1 MAPMRDIANFVDRR
15 SPTWPALAAAAVF
28 ALTTLTLA
36 STAVAAEQED
46 AADDEEETLVVTGT
60 RLDRDPTARVLVI
73 SAEDIAALGL
83 SSTEEV
89 IRSLPHNFST
99 VNSFNNLDFGS
110 DVLDVNLGALGLG
123 ISTANLRGLGS
134 RNTLVLV
141 NGRRIA
147 GAAGNDQMFANV
159 RQIPAGA
166 IERVEVLLDGGGSV
180 YGSDAIGGVINIVM
194 KKDFTG
200 AGVTARTEHSSTDGD
215 KNRLSGQFGYSWPR
229 GNVSLTMSRTDG
241 QPVRYEKTG
250 YTTRDY
256 SPLFGGDQDYNF
268 VGTSVPRSGVVS
280 LSRWGGPG
288 LILPPGNDGRNAQ
301 PEDFRPVGP
310 GDYLDRV
317 PRDAG
322 GASEDLSYTLNF
334 RQEILEK
341 LALTAEVLRTK
352 AESRRAITTFGF
364 GSIQV
369 PASNAFNNF
378 GRPVFIS
385 YDAQEEARLGLVS
398 PATQTDVTEQTRYV
412 IGAEYSFGDRGRL
425 DLTYNASTSEGT
437 GVQWQFAPR
446 TGQTIDDEAKD
457 GLLAD
462 LLASSDPSEAVNFFG
477 DGSGQN
483 PTIGEFFVP
492 IANSVEESFTESWEL
507 LTRFNAYELPGGWIN
522 LAAGIELREEAIE
535 DLGSDFQ
542 EERGVGLPRPARDLT
557 AMYVEALIPIFGK
570 NNARPGLHSLSLK
583 IAARSDEYETMGAVG
598 DLERTDPAAEPLPNI
613 VAAKFDNVAPEF
625 GLFWQPAANWE
636 LRVKLSE
643 GFRAPTF
650 GQLFSRFLLDRQGT
664 IFEPLTG
671 GFVQGR
677 LVFAPNPDL
686 VPETSRT
693 FNVGLRWTPEWGGGL
708 LLSVDYSEVDI
719 RDRIASSSEL
729 RGLLP
734 VEIYAN
740 LPEFFT
746 RAPDGTLLVARTT
759 YVNISERVSETVDV
773 HLSRPFETN
782 FGRFVAELDY
792 SRVLDQYDVP
802 ATGAPAAGFVGE
814 SVGVDR
820 YRLNGKVT
828 WVSGAS
834 SATLAAS
841 HKPGYVNNDFENN
854 LFFSLPKMP
863 VGSYTTVDASVKH
876 SWKEKGWTVR
886 VGGRNILDRK
896 PPFMLSSRGVPYD
909 TKRVDL
915 RGRVLYLEVA
925 YDMDMQR

>member
-1 MAPMRDIANFVDRR
+1 MNDTASFASWR
-15 SPTWPALAAAAVF
+15 SLTFPAVAAAVV
-28 ALTTLTLA
+28 TLTSLMMA
-36 STAVAAEQED
+36 SPAVADEQVADEQD
-46 AADDEEETLVVTGT
+46 AGDDVADETLIVTGT
-60 RLDRDPTARVLVI
+60 HLAHDPTARVLVI

-99 VNSFNNLDFGS
+99 INSFNNLHFGS
-110 DVLDVNLGALGLG
+110 DVLDTNLGALGLG

-147 GAAGNDQMFANV
+147 GAAGNDQMFANI

-180 YGSDAIGGVINIVM
+180 YGSDAIGGVINVVL

-200 AGVTARTEHSSTDGD
+200 AGVTARTEHSSTGGD
-215 KNRLSGQFGYSWPR
+215 TNRISGQFGFSWSS
-229 GNVSLTMSRTDG
+229 GNIAATMSRTDG

-256 SPLFGGDQDYNF
+256 RPLFGGDPRYNF
-268 VGTSVPRSGVVS
+268 IGTGVPRSGEVS
-280 LSRWGGPG
+280 LSRWGGAA
-288 LILPPGNDGRNAQ
+288 LMLPPGNDGRNAQ
-301 PEDFRPVGP
+301 PGDFLPAMP
-310 GDYLDRV
+310 DDYLDRV

-322 GASEDLSYTLNF
+322 SAREDLSYTLNF
-334 RQEILEK
+334 RQEIFEK
-341 LALTAEVLRTK
+341 LALTAEVLYSK
-352 AESRRAITTFGF
+352 AESKRAITTFGF
-364 GSIQV
+364 SSIEV

-378 GRPVFIS
+378 DRPVFIS
-385 YDAQEEARLGLVS
+385 YDAQEEARLGLIN

-412 IGAEYSFGDRGRL
+412 LGAEYSFGDRGRL
-425 DLTYNASTSEGT
+425 DLTYNASTSEGA
-437 GVQWQFAPR
+437 GVQWMFAPR
-446 TGQTIDDEAKD
+446 TGSSINDEAKD
-457 GLLAD
+457 GRLAE
-462 LLASSDPSEAVNFFG
+462 LLASSDPSQAVNFFG
-477 DGSGQN
+477 DGTGQN

-492 IANSVEESFTESWEL
+492 FANDRDESFTQSWEL
-507 LTRFNAYELPGGWIN
+507 LTRLNAYELPGGWIN
-522 LAAGIELREEAIE
+522 LAAGFELREEALE
-535 DLGSDFQ
+535 DLATDF
-542 EERGVGLPRPARDLT
+542 EVERGVGLPRPSRDLT

-570 NNARPGLHSLSLK
+570 NNARPGLHSLSVK
-583 IAARSDEYETMGAVG
+583 IAARSDEYETMGALG
-598 DLERTDPAAEPLPNI
+598 DLEQTDPTAEPLPNI
-613 VAAKFDNVAPEF
+613 IEAKFDNVAPEF
-625 GLFWQPAANWE
+625 GLFWRPTASWE
-636 LRVKLSE
+636 LRVKHSE

-650 GQLFSRFLLDRQGT
+650 GQLFSRFLLDLETR

-671 GFVQGR
+671 GFVPGR
-677 LVFAPNPDL
+677 LVYSPNPDL
-686 VPETSRT
+686 KPETSRT
-693 FNVGLRWTPEWGGGL
+693 FNLGLRWTPEWGGGL

-734 VEIYAN
+734 VDVYAY

-746 RAPDGTLLVARTT
+746 RGPDGTLLETRTT
-759 YVNISERVSETVDV
+759 YVNISQRVSETVDV

-802 ATGAPAAGFVGE
+802 AAGAPAAGFLGE

-820 YRLNGKVT
+820 YRLNSKVT
-828 WVSGAS
+828 WVRGAS

-854 LFFSLPKMP
+854 LFRNLPNMP
-863 VGSYTTVDASVKH
+863 VASYTTVDASLKH
-876 SWKEKGWTVR
+876 SWEDRGLTVR
-886 VGGRNILDRK
+886 VGGRNIFDKK
-896 PPFMLSSRGVPYD
+896 PPFMLSQQGLPYD

-915 RGRVLYLEVA
+915 RGRVLYLEVR
-925 YDMDMQR
+925 YDMDL